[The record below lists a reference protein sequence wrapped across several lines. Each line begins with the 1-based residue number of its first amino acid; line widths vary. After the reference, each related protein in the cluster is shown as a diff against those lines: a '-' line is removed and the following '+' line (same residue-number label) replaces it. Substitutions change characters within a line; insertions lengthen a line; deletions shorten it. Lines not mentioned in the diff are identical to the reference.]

1 MDHHPLKDA
10 LVNELHNRPF
20 PVVAMPAQI
29 SSLVFLHTGDRQDEL
44 NKLAELAHLYGVAV
58 PPENADCY
66 YQSFADFDLRWEFH
80 NEFSTYT
87 VVRQGRA
94 ESEFFKDV

>member
-1 MDHHPLKDA
+1 
-10 LVNELHNRPF
+10 
-20 PVVAMPAQI
+20 MPAQI

-66 YQSFADFDLRWEFH
+66 YQSLADFDLRWEFH

-94 ESEFFKDV
+94 GRNSYRMYFH